1 MVEAGDMKRTVDP
14 VQSLP
19 LSMVQRRQG
28 GDVLMLDHFSRGALW
43 VAPARFTFENP
54 VKFLPHRMMAEVAG
68 AEGLSY
74 AVERDPLL
82 LVQPLQRGE
91 VLRFDVAAGHQVA
104 ALVIERRAS
113 SASEHV
119 TVQCIS
125 RLTAAAHEEC

>member
-1 MVEAGDMKRTVDP
+1 MMVEAGDMKRTVDP

-19 LSMVQRRQG
+19 LSMVQRR
-28 GDVLMLDHFSRGALW
+28 RGALW